1 MMSAQRLG
9 VVIVVVV
16 VMAVCSAASSLAAGV
31 IEDRKGREP
40 ELSIA

>member
-9 VVIVVVV
+9 VVIVI
-16 VMAVCSAASSLAAGV
+16 AVDTAVSSAASSLAAGV
-31 IEDRKGREP
+31 IEDRKGQEP